1 MDGKMLARIGAITFV
16 AVALTVTAIE
26 LTRKDDA
33 PTSSPMPQHRPATNP
48 LRDAQRR
55 CQQLGQAA
63 ANDTECLH
71 VWAETR
77 DRFLGRAPAQSA
89 PGLDGGQ

>member
-33 PTSSPMPQHRPATNP
+33 PTSSPMPQHRPETNP

-77 DRFLGRAPAQSA
+77 DRFLGKTPAPAA
-89 PGLDGGQ
+89 PLTREGR

>member
-71 VWAETR
+71 VGAEPR
-77 DRFLGRAPAQSA
+77 DRFLGKTPAPAA
-89 PGLDGGQ
+89 PLTREGR

>member
-33 PTSSPMPQHRPATNP
+33 PTSSPTPRLHPVTDP

-63 ANDTECLH
+63 ANDAECLR

-77 DRFLGRAPAQSA
+77 DRFLGKTPAPTA
-89 PGLDGGQ
+89 PLTPEGR

>member
-1 MDGKMLARIGAITFV
+1 MDGKMLARIGAIMFV
-16 AVALTVTAIE
+16 AVAITATAIE

-33 PTSSPMPQHRPATNP
+33 PASSPMPQLHPATDP
-48 LRDAQRR
+48 LRLAQRR

-77 DRFLGRAPAQSA
+77 DRFLGKTPAPAA
-89 PGLDGGQ
+89 PLTREGR

>member
-33 PTSSPMPQHRPATNP
+33 PAS
-48 LRDAQRR
+48 
-55 CQQLGQAA
+55 
-63 ANDTECLH
+63 
-71 VWAETR
+71 
-77 DRFLGRAPAQSA
+77 
-89 PGLDGGQ
+89 

>member
-55 CQQLGQAA
+55 CQQLGQAS

-77 DRFLGRAPAQSA
+77 DRFLGKTPAPAA
-89 PGLDGGQ
+89 PLTREGR

>member
-77 DRFLGRAPAQSA
+77 DRFLGRTPQPVAPAA
-89 PGLDGGQ
+89 NDAR

>member
-77 DRFLGRAPAQSA
+77 DRFLGKTPAPIA
-89 PGLDGGQ
+89 PLIPEGQ

>member
-55 CQQLGQAA
+55 CQQLGLAA
-63 ANDTECLH
+63 ANDTECLR

-77 DRFLGRAPAQSA
+77 DRFLGKTPAPAA
-89 PGLDGGQ
+89 PLTREGR

>member
-16 AVALTVTAIE
+16 AVALTVPALE
-26 LTRKDDA
+26 LPRKDAA

-77 DRFLGRAPAQSA
+77 DRFLGKTPAPAA
-89 PGLDGGQ
+89 PLTREGR

>member
-55 CQQLGQAA
+55 MPA
-63 ANDTECLH
+63 
-71 VWAETR
+71 R
-77 DRFLGRAPAQSA
+77 LGRDPRPLPRKDAGARRASDSGRA
-89 PGLDGGQ
+89 VMHG

>member
-26 LTRKDDA
+26 LTRKADA

-77 DRFLGRAPAQSA
+77 DRFLGKTPAPAA
-89 PGLDGGQ
+89 PLTREGR

>member
-1 MDGKMLARIGAITFV
+1 MDGKMLARIGANTFV
-16 AVALTVTAIE
+16 AVALTETAIE

-77 DRFLGRAPAQSA
+77 DRFLGKTPAPAA
-89 PGLDGGQ
+89 PLTREGR

>member
-33 PTSSPMPQHRPATNP
+33 PTSSPMPQLRPATDS

-63 ANDTECLH
+63 ANDAECLR

-77 DRFLGRAPAQSA
+77 DRFLGRTPQPVAPAA
-89 PGLDGGQ
+89 NDAR

>member
-16 AVALTVTAIE
+16 AVAITATAIE

-33 PTSSPMPQHRPATNP
+33 PTSSPMPQHRPATDP

-63 ANDTECLH
+63 ANDTECLR

-77 DRFLGRAPAQSA
+77 ERFLGNRTAPPPRSDE
-89 PGLDGGQ
+89 GR

>member
-16 AVALTVTAIE
+16 AVALTATAIE

-33 PTSSPMPQHRPATNP
+33 PASSPMPQFHPATDP
-48 LRDAQRR
+48 LRQAQRR
-55 CQQLGQAA
+55 CQQMGQAA
-63 ANDTECLH
+63 ANDAECLR

-77 DRFLGRAPAQSA
+77 DRFLGGTPLPTAPRT
-89 PGLDGGQ
+89 PEGR

>member
-77 DRFLGRAPAQSA
+77 DRFLGKTPAPAA
-89 PGLDGGQ
+89 PLTREER